1 MSDIVLYEARG
12 RIGLITLNRPEARNA
27 VSQELAEG
35 VEAAVDQLEA
45 DPEVWVGI
53 LTGNGTVFCA
63 GADLKAVSSGRANL
77 ATERGGFGGLVRRE
91 RTKPL
96 IAAVDGLAVAGGC
109 ELVLACDLVVAS
121 TRAGFGLPE
130 VKRSLIASAGGT
142 ARLPRKLPVN
152 LAMEMIL
159 TGDPITAEAAH
170 QHGLVNVLCEPGEA
184 VAAATALAARI
195 NANAPMAV
203 RGARRAALA
212 GIDGD
217 DAAGFAAAAREAGIV
232 AKTEDFQE
240 GPRAFVE
247 KRPAVWKGR

>member
-1 MSDIVLYEARG
+1 MSEIVLYESRG

-35 VEAAVDQLEA
+35 VEAAVDRLEA
-45 DPEVWVGI
+45 DPEVWIGI
-53 LTGNGTVFCA
+53 LTGNGPVFSA
-63 GADLKAVSSGRANL
+63 GADLKAISSGRANL
-77 ATERGGFGGLVRRE
+77 GTARGGFGGLVRRE

-121 TRAGFGLPE
+121 TNAGFGLPE

-152 LAMEMIL
+152 LAMEMIM
-159 TGDPITAEAAH
+159 TGDPIPAERAYH
-170 QHGLVNVLCEPGEA
+170 HGLVNVLCEPGQA
-184 VAAATALAARI
+184 VAAAEALAARI
-195 NANAPMAV
+195 NVNAPLAV

-212 GIDGD
+212 ALGAD
-217 DAAGFAAAAREAGIV
+217 DDTGFAAAAAEAAIV
-232 AKTEDFQE
+232 AESEDFRE

-247 KRPAVWKGR
+247 KRSPNWVGR